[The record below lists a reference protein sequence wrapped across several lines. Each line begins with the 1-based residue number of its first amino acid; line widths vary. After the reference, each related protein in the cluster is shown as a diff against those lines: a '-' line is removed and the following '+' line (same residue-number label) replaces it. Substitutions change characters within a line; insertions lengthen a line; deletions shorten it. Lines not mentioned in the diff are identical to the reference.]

1 MSTHR
6 SDEEALA
13 HDAADEFLNTILEDA
28 DVDLHAAIAKV
39 VNLDVGLAAIIGSD
53 RVVPTSTSG
62 RPNAHTPSRVKSNVR
77 ATSRSLLF
85 QWWTN
90 VLLAVGVLRHAFTK
104 IFDFSTHDFLISVHI
119 ESSAS
124 RRESLAEV
132 CHQIDILATSLTEIY
147 RLANNLEQR
156 QVTVFC
162 VRRLGSFRKALENGE
177 VTRDEAEEVVA
188 DVQQRLQATFR
199 ARPVSLTSYV
209 TYLTATGAGAFSLLV
224 SFWHITRINS
234 SALLL
239 GGLSIFCSLVI
250 SIYFH
255 LSSEG
260 RLAQKRVS
268 FTKIDSDLAG
278 LKRVVHRLFD
288 DADDLDFDRSGL
300 PR

>member
-1 MSTHR
+1 VRPLSRQQRLPGPAAQQCLGILRDRQHR
-6 SDEEALA
+6 SLCGG
-13 HDAADEFLNTILEDA
+13 
-28 DVDLHAAIAKV
+28 HATGV
-39 VNLDVGLAAIIGSD
+39 LGHPD
-53 RVVPTSTSG
+53 SG
-62 RPNAHTPSRVKSNVR
+62 
-77 ATSRSLLF
+77 
-85 QWWTN
+85 WWTN
-90 VLLAVGVLRHAFTK
+90 VLLAVGVLRHASTK